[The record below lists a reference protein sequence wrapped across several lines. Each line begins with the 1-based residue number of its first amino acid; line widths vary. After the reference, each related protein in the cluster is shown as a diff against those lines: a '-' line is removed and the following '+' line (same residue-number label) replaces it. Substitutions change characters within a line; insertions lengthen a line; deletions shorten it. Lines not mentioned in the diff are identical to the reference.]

1 MSKSK
6 TLSTWKSSLSSK
18 TIVMARKKTPT
29 KKSAPR
35 VVSALN
41 TTPVERI
48 AAMPDAKTL
57 GSLRE
62 GLAGCAL
69 CKLCKTRTNIVFGD
83 GNERAKLMFVGEA
96 PGENE
101 DLQGRPFVGRAG
113 QLLEKM
119 IEAMGYQR
127 SDVYIANVVKCRPPS
142 DRDPAPDEIA
152 QCSPFLMRQ
161 IETIQPEVIVAL
173 GKFAAQ
179 TLLQTETP
187 ITKLRGAFKA
197 FRAGTREI
205 PLMPTFHPADLLRNP
220 ESKREAWEDLKQ
232 VRAKLAASSSSQS

>member
-1 MSKSK
+1 MPKSKS
-6 TLSTWKSSLSSK
+6 LSSWKSSLSSK

-119 IEAMGYQR
+119 IEAMGLSR
-127 SDVYIANVVKCRPPS
+127 SDVYIANVVKCRPPEN
-142 DRDPAPDEIA
+142 RNPEHDEIE
-152 QCSPFLMRQ
+152 SFEPFLHRQ
-161 IETIQPEVIVAL
+161 IDLIRPDVVVAL

-179 TLLQTETP
+179 TLLRTEIP
-187 ITKLRGAFKA
+187 ISQLRGQFHEYRGIA
-197 FRAGTREI
+197 
-205 PLMPTFHPADLLRNP
+205 LMPTFHPAYLLRNP
-220 ESKREAWEDLKQ
+220 PSKKEAWEDLKQ
-232 VRAKLAASSSSQS
+232 VAARLGIEIPAAKKQ

>member
-1 MSKSK
+1 
-6 TLSTWKSSLSSK
+6 
-18 TIVMARKKTPT
+18 MARKKTPT

-119 IEAMGYQR
+119 IEAMGLSR
-127 SDVYIANVVKCRPPS
+127 SDVYIANVVKCRPPEN
-142 DRDPAPDEIA
+142 RNPEHDEIES
-152 QCSPFLMRQ
+152 CEPFLHRQ
-161 IETIQPEVIVAL
+161 IDLIRPDVVVAL

-179 TLLQTETP
+179 TLLRTEIP
-187 ITKLRGAFKA
+187 ISQLRGQFHEYRGIA
-197 FRAGTREI
+197 
-205 PLMPTFHPADLLRNP
+205 LMPTFHPAYLLRNP
-220 ESKREAWEDLKQ
+220 PSKKEAWEDLKQ
-232 VRAKLAASSSSQS
+232 VAARLGIEIPAAKKQ